1 MLSFAA
7 TATQNPA
14 NLAAISA
21 LLASLGLSSTAGI
34 RAYLPLFAVGLA
46 SNANILHLQSRFSA
60 LGAAGPL
67 VLLGILMV
75 GEFTVDKLPIID
87 HVSDFV
93 HTFIRPLS
101 GAAIMAGTQN
111 SLSDKSGLAAAVVGG
126 GLALAFHGVKAA
138 SRPVVSATTVG
149 MGNPIVSLLEDV
161 FVVVAVLL
169 LILAPFI
176 GFGIFVLMIVG
187 IWRLLRR
194 FLRLFRRRKTPTP
207 ANPVR
212 VVEATP
218 NVGRKAR
225 KGRAAAVPAGK
236 AAANAAKGAAGGAAA
251 AGALGAAALGAAALG
266 AGAKT
271 PAQSPISP
279 PATPVAPANAPNA
292 AGNFGTAPT
301 QGAPTVPTAPAQPPY
316 APGGGPLFPAPHS
329 MKNLPT
335 TQPMPGQPPQPGQP
349 AQPGGVYPPDATTL
363 PGTLP

>member
-1 MLSFAA
+1 MLTFAA
-7 TATQNPA
+7 TAAQNPA

-126 GLALAFHGVKAA
+126 GLALVFHGVKAA

-187 IWRLLRR
+187 VWRLLRR

-207 ANPVR
+207 APANPVR

-218 NVGRKAR
+218 NAGRKAR
-225 KGRAAAVPAGK
+225 RGKAVPIPAGK
-236 AAANAAKGAAGGAAA
+236 AANAAKGAAGGAAA
-251 AGALGAAALGAAALG
+251 AGAGALGAAALGAAALG
-266 AGAKT
+266 AAAKP
-271 PAQSPISP
+271 PAQAPIAP

-301 QGAPTVPTAPAQPPY
+301 QGAPTAPY
-316 APGGGPLFPAPHS
+316 APGGGALFPAPHT

-335 TQPMPGQPPQPGQP
+335 TQPMPGQPPQPGQA

>member
-7 TATQNPA
+7 TAAQNPA

-46 SNANILHLQSRFSA
+46 SNANILHLQSQFHA
-60 LGAAGPL
+60 LGNAGPL

-111 SLSDKSGLAAAVVGG
+111 SLSDKSGLVAAIVGG

-176 GFGIFVLMIVG
+176 GFGVFVLLLVG
-187 IWRLLRR
+187 VWRLFRR
-194 FLRLFRRRKTPTP
+194 FLRLFRRRKTPSSAS
-207 ANPVR
+207 ANAAR

-218 NVGRKAR
+218 AGGRKAR
-225 KGRAAAVPAGK
+225 KGKAAAVPVGK
-236 AAANAAKGAAGGAAA
+236 AARGAAGAA
-251 AGALGAAALGAAALG
+251 AGAGALGAGLGAAALGAAAKAPAPPPLTPP
-266 AGAKT
+266 AVP
-271 PAQSPISP
+271 PAQQY
-279 PATPVAPANAPNA
+279 APNA

-301 QGAPTVPTAPAQPPY
+301 QGAPTVPTV
-316 APGGGPLFPAPHS
+316 PAPPPAAPNIPLPHT
-329 MKNLPT
+329 MKNLPA
-335 TQPMPGQPPQPGQP
+335 TQPMPGQPPQPP
-349 AQPGGVYPPDATTL
+349 QPGGVYPPDATTL